1 MQDAFIHH
9 EKANIDQMYLK
20 RVYLKIKSK
29 VKKKYSQF
37 YWAYWLNN
45 NNSESNESCM

>member
-1 MQDAFIHH
+1 
-9 EKANIDQMYLK
+9 MYLK

-29 VKKKYSQF
+29 VKKKKYSQF

-45 NNSESNESCM
+45 NISLTVKAMNHACYH

>member
-20 RVYLKIKSK
+20 RVYLKIKSI
-29 VKKKYSQF
+29 VKKG
-37 YWAYWLNN
+37 LL
-45 NNSESNESCM
+45 SCIGRIG